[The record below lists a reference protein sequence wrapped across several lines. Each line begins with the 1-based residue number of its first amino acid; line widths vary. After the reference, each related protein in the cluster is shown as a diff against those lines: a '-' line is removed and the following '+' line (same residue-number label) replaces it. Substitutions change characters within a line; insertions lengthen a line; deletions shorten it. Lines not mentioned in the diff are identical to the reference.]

1 MIVATTIDPARIWR
15 LKELNER
22 QVSDYNG
29 RTPNGNNRSETAFHT
44 NQRSQDRSYI
54 RMTDSPASRKAAA
67 E

>member
-1 MIVATTIDPARIWR
+1 MEREVVVGDMQANGGYRDFIVQLRMAGMA
-15 LKELNER
+15 
-22 QVSDYNG
+22 
-29 RTPNGNNRSETAFHT
+29 SETAFHT